1 MKTIRYAVII
11 GNDIQKARYWEKKM
25 GKIIAIVNQK
35 GGVGKT
41 TTCLNLAYA
50 LHLRGKK
57 VLLCDCDPQGN
68 STSGFGVDKSSTPNT
83 YDVIMNGENPENAV
97 VKTKFGG
104 LIPANRELTGA
115 LVELVGVKEREF
127 VMKKAFAAIKDKY
140 DYIFIDCPP
149 SLELL
154 TLNALCAA
162 DSVLVPVQCEYFAL
176 EGLTDLVSTVKTVN
190 KRLNPVLKFEGF
202 VLTMYDPRTK
212 LSLEVEEE
220 IKKFFGEKVYLT
232 RIPRN
237 VRVSEAPSHGM
248 PVIAYDKSS
257 KGSKAYLKLA
267 SEFLAA
273 QGEKQRLFW

>member
-1 MKTIRYAVII
+1 
-11 GNDIQKARYWEKKM
+11 M

-41 TTCLNLAYA
+41 TTCLNLSYA

-68 STSGFGVDKSSTPNT
+68 STSGFGVDKNSSPNT
-83 YDVIMNGENPENAV
+83 YDILMNGDSPDDAII
-97 VKTKFGG
+97 KTKFGG
-104 LIPANRELTGA
+104 LIPANRDLTGA
-115 LVELVGVKEREF
+115 LIELVGVGEREF
-127 VMKKAFAAIKDKY
+127 VLKKAFSSIKDKY

-176 EGLTDLVSTVKTVN
+176 EGLTDLVNTVKTVN
-190 KRLNPVLKFEGF
+190 KRLNPALKFEGF

-220 IKKFFGEKVYLT
+220 IKKFFGEKVYNI

-273 QGEKQRLFW
+273 QGDKQKLFW

>member
-1 MKTIRYAVII
+1 
-11 GNDIQKARYWEKKM
+11 M
-25 GKIIAIVNQK
+25 GKIIAVVNQK

-41 TTCLNLAYA
+41 TTCINLSYA
-50 LHLRGKK
+50 LHLRNKK

-68 STSGFGVDKSSTPNT
+68 STSGLGVDKNSSPNT
-83 YDVIMNGENPENAV
+83 YDILLNDESAENAIIN
-97 VKTKFGG
+97 TSFGS
-104 LIPANRELTGA
+104 LIPSNKELSGA
-115 LVELVGVKEREF
+115 LIELVSTIGREYVLKEALES
-127 VMKKAFAAIKDKY
+127 IKDKY

-176 EGLTDLVSTVKTVN
+176 EGLTDLLGTIKTIN
-190 KRLNPVLKFEGF
+190 KRLNPNLMLEGI
-202 VLTMYDPRTK
+202 VLTMYDNRTN
-212 LSLEVEEE
+212 LSTEVEDE
-220 IKKFFGEKVYLT
+220 IVKFFGTKVFDT

-237 VRVSEAPSHGM
+237 IRISEAPSHGK

-267 SEFLAA
+267 SEFLKMQA
-273 QGEKQRLFW
+273 KT

>member
-1 MKTIRYAVII
+1 
-11 GNDIQKARYWEKKM
+11 M
-25 GKIIAIVNQK
+25 GKIIAVVNQK

-41 TTCLNLAYA
+41 TTCINLSYA

-68 STSGFGVDKSSTPNT
+68 STSGFGVDKSTEPNS

-115 LVELVGVKEREF
+115 LIELVNKPEREF
-127 VMKKAFAAIKDKY
+127 VLKKALLPLKDKY

-162 DSVLVPVQCEYFAL
+162 DSVIVPVQSEYFAL
-176 EGLTDLVSTVKTVN
+176 EGLTDLVNTVKTVN
-190 KRLNPVLKFEGF
+190 KRLNPDLKFEGF

-212 LSLEVEEE
+212 LALEVEEE
-220 IKKFFGEKVYLT
+220 INKFFGSKVYST

-237 VRVSEAPSHGM
+237 VRISEAPSHGK

-267 SEFLAA
+267 SEFLTA
-273 QGEKQRLFW
+273 QGEKQPRLFW

>member
-1 MKTIRYAVII
+1 
-11 GNDIQKARYWEKKM
+11 M
-25 GKIIAIVNQK
+25 GKVIAVVNQK

-41 TTCLNLAYA
+41 TTCLNLSYA

-68 STSGFGVDKSSTPNT
+68 STSGFGVNKSSTPNI
-83 YDVIMNGENPENAV
+83 YDIIMNGENPENAII
-97 VKTKFGG
+97 KTKFGNI
-104 LIPANRELTGA
+104 IPANRDLTGA
-115 LVELVGVKEREF
+115 LIELVSVEEREF
-127 VMKKAFAAIKDKY
+127 VMKNAFSSIKDKY

-176 EGLTDLVSTVKTVN
+176 EGLTDLVNTVKTVN

-212 LSLEVEEE
+212 LSIEVEEE
-220 IKKFFGEKVYLT
+220 IKKFFGERVYLT

-257 KGSKAYLKLA
+257 KGSRAYLKLA

>member
-1 MKTIRYAVII
+1 
-11 GNDIQKARYWEKKM
+11 M

-41 TTCLNLAYA
+41 TTCINLSCA

-68 STSGFGVDKSSTPNT
+68 STSGFGVDKSTTPNT
-83 YDVIMNGENPENAV
+83 YDIIMNGENPENAV
-97 VKTKFGG
+97 VKTKYGA
-104 LIPANRELTGA
+104 LIPANRDLTGA
-115 LVELVGVKEREF
+115 LIELVGTPDREF
-127 VMKKAFAAIKDKY
+127 VLKNALAPLKDKY

-154 TLNALCAA
+154 TLNALCAS
-162 DSVLVPVQCEYFAL
+162 DSVIVPVQSEYFAL
-176 EGLTDLVSTVKTVN
+176 EGLTDLVNTVKTVN
-190 KRLNPVLKFEGF
+190 KRLNPDLKFEGF

-212 LSLEVEEE
+212 LALEVEEE
-220 IKKFFGEKVYLT
+220 ISKFFGNKVYNT

-237 VRVSEAPSHGM
+237 VRISEAPSHGK

-267 SEFLAA
+267 SEFLSN
-273 QGEKQRLFW
+273 QGEKQPRLFW

>member
-1 MKTIRYAVII
+1 M
-11 GNDIQKARYWEKKM
+11 GNDKKGAPGRTDM
-25 GKIIAIVNQK
+25 GKIIAVVNQK

-41 TTCLNLAYA
+41 TTCVNLACA
-50 LHLRGKK
+50 LHMRGKK

-68 STSGFGVDKSSTPNT
+68 STSGFGVDKNTAPNT
-83 YDVIMNGENPENAV
+83 YDVIMNGEEAENAV
-97 VKTKFGG
+97 IKTKFGS

-115 LVELVGVKEREF
+115 LIELVGVADREF
-127 VMKKAFAAIKDKY
+127 VLKRALEPLKEKF

-176 EGLTDLVSTVKTVN
+176 EGLTDLVNTVKTVN
-190 KRLNPVLKFEGF
+190 KRLNKGLKFEGF

-220 IKKFFGEKVYLT
+220 RDGGGDRDGDDDPIGGAGGEQGRVLEVH
-232 RIPRN
+232 RAADGPALQLGRVQE
-237 VRVSEAPSHGM
+237 VRR
-248 PVIAYDKSS
+248 
-257 KGSKAYLKLA
+257 KLQPDHPLRA
-267 SEFLAA
+267 REV
-273 QGEKQRLFW
+273 GHPGR

>member
-1 MKTIRYAVII
+1 
-11 GNDIQKARYWEKKM
+11 M

-41 TTCLNLAYA
+41 TTSVNLSHA

-68 STSGFGVDKSSTPNT
+68 STSGLGVDKNTTPNT
-83 YDVIMNGENPENAV
+83 YDVIMNGENPESAIV
-97 VKTKFGG
+97 ATKYGSV
-104 LIPANRELTGA
+104 IPANRNLTGA
-115 LVELVGVKEREF
+115 LIELVNTEEREF
-127 VMKKAFAAIKDKY
+127 VLKKALAPLKDKY

-162 DSVLVPVQCEYFAL
+162 DSVIVPVQCEYFAL
-176 EGLTDLVSTVKTVN
+176 EGLTDLVNTVKTVN
-190 KRLNPVLKFEGF
+190 KRLNPDLKFEGF
-202 VLTMYDPRTK
+202 ILTMYDPRTN
-212 LSLEVEEE
+212 LSLEVEQE
-220 IKKFFGEKVYLT
+220 INKFFGNKVYNV

-237 VRVSEAPSHGM
+237 VRISEAPSHGK

-257 KGSKAYLKLA
+257 KGSKAYMKLA
-267 SEFLAA
+267 SEFLVA
-273 QGEKQRLFW
+273 QGEKQPRLFW